1 MGHDSRPSFLLHG
14 GEHGTRPSKV
24 TRSVS
29 RDQGRLNEHW
39 ADHFDGLRL
48 TTERSRASATT
59 TLTGTVAD
67 QAVLQKVLAHIRRLG
82 LPLLL
87 VERVG

>member
-1 MGHDSRPSFLLHG
+1 M
-14 GEHGTRPSKV
+14 

-29 RDQGRLNEHW
+29 RDQERLNEHW
-39 ADHFDGLRL
+39 ADRFDGLRL
-48 TTERSRASATT
+48 TTEGGRASAMT
-59 TLTGTVAD
+59 TLTGAVAG
-67 QAVLQKVLAHIRRLG
+67 QAALQKVLAHIRRLG

>member
-1 MGHDSRPSFLLHG
+1 
-14 GEHGTRPSKV
+14 V

-39 ADHFDGLRL
+39 ADHFDGLRI
-48 TTERSRASATT
+48 TTEGGRASTMT

-67 QAVLQKVLAHIRRLG
+67 QAALQKVLAHIHRLG